1 LNLFSLS
8 ISLFISFSS
17 ESAQLRRSSQ
27 EESEKS
33 TNRNFSKQPSIDEED
48 DDYDRVEFEE
58 DEEGEADENSIQ
70 YSEDFENSQLNTS
83 STSYKRNPFSPKVTI
98 SVPNGNRANNNNKNA
113 PWRSLPKVSEEEPA
127 MNTRKSTATPSGNM
141 DSIVSND
148 IMELLRR
155 ESRAAFRPP
164 ELTSDPFA
172 DSIAKSFLASQ
183 VKSLFCFSL
192 L

>member
-1 LNLFSLS
+1 
-8 ISLFISFSS
+8 
-17 ESAQLRRSSQ
+17 
-27 EESEKS
+27 
-33 TNRNFSKQPSIDEED
+33 
-48 DDYDRVEFEE
+48 VEFEE
-58 DEEGEADENSIQ
+58 EDEEAEGDENSVQ

-98 SVPNGNRANNNNKNA
+98 SVPHSNRANNNNKNPA
-113 PWRSLPKVSEEEPA
+113 WKSLPKVSEEEPA
-127 MNTRKSTATPSGNM
+127 MNTRKSTATTSGNM

-148 IMELLRR
+148 IMELLRK

-183 VKSLFCFSL
+183 VKSLHISL
-192 L
+192 LNCFNNYFHFFFPFRNYCEPNWIHSNYDYK